1 MKILKKTAICL
12 SSLMLSFAILYSEMV
27 FSLPEE
33 IMMFYGQQ
41 HSSSLIPGVKIKAE
55 EDVFQATAKNTVTP
69 EREGEYTASLFVGTI
84 PVRKI
89 QVNVTSEKSLCASGC
104 LVGLRLYNRGLIV
117 TDTKT
122 FLCENN
128 KSESPA
134 ALSGIIPGDVIV
146 KINGTQ
152 IMRAVDVAPL
162 LKDGENTLELTR
174 DNRSKTLVVTPKRD
188 SADNMLKLGVLVR
201 DSTAGVGTLT
211 YFDPESGRYGAL
223 GHGISDSDTGV
234 MFDILKGSIEKS
246 SVVSVK
252 KGQRGEPGEI
262 CGSFSSG
269 GIICGT
275 AEKNCESGIFG
286 TLSGEAQFEGRL
298 LPVGLISQVHPGNA
312 TILSTVDN
320 ETREYGIKILRTIP
334 FGSAA
339 KSMMIKVTDPELL
352 EKTGGIIQ
360 GMSGSPIIQ
369 DGRIVG
375 AVTHVLIND
384 PACGY
389 GIYVEKMFNVY

>member
-1 MKILKKTAICL
+1 MKILKKTAICA
-12 SSLMLSFAILYSEMV
+12 SSLIIAFTILYSEMV
-27 FSLPEE
+27 FSLPGE

-41 HSSSLIPGVKIKAE
+41 HNSSLIPGVKIKAE
-55 EDVFQATAKNTVTP
+55 NDVFEATAKNTVTP

-117 TDTKT
+117 TNTKT
-122 FLCENN
+122 FLCENK

-188 SADNMLKLGVLVR
+188 LADNMLKLGVLVR

-269 GIICGT
+269 GIIGGT

-286 TLSGEAQFEGRL
+286 TLSGEAQFDGRL

-320 ETREYGIKILRTIP
+320 ETREYSIKILRTIP

-369 DGRIVG
+369 NGRIIG
-375 AVTHVLIND
+375 AVTHVLVND

-389 GIYVEKMFNVY
+389 GIYVEKMLNVY